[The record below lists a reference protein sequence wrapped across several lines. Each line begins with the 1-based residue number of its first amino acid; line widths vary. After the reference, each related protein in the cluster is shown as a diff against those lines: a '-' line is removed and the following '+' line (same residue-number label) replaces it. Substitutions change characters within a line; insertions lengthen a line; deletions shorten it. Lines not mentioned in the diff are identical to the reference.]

1 MTTLALALIL
11 KISTCMA
18 DLQAIIPMTND
29 EKFQVCSKIVKEGKK
44 L

>member
-18 DLQAIIPMTND
+18 DLQAILPMTKD
-29 EKFQVCSKIVKEGKK
+29 EKLKVCSRIVKGENK